1 MNVTFSVNV
10 FVELSSASSVAM
22 TVIVELPYLCRPGVM
37 ARKRVE
43 PAPLGA
49 RPELGTRSVLDDLA
63 VIVTPNSGESVS
75 LTENTR
81 LVASSSGIVTEDGSV
96 ITGAAA

>member
-1 MNVTFSVNV
+1 
-10 FVELSSASSVAM
+10 
-22 TVIVELPYLCRPGVM
+22 M
-37 ARKRVE
+37 ARKRVA

-49 RPELGTRSVLDDLA
+49 RPELGIRSVLDDLA
-63 VIVTPNSGESVS
+63 VSVTENKGESAS

-96 ITGAAA
+96 ITGATA